1 MDTGQFLKQL
11 GPHND
16 YARNNLYD
24 VKVYPPPNLGFYS
37 GYEEADKEHLSM
49 MIKAA
54 SIPAKSLGTLDTK
67 RFGAIFKV
75 ANDVMVEGI
84 TLTVMCSKYN
94 EEHKF
99 FEGWMSAVYNYDVN
113 DDAGPVYRMKYYND
127 YIGALTIQ
135 TYTRDAKNGP
145 TVWLN
150 EVYPTNVGAI
160 ELQYGDG
167 DIATFTVTLS
177 FRDWHYISG

>member
-1 MDTGQFLKQL
+1 MDIDQFQKQL

-24 VKVYPPPNLGFYS
+24 VKVYPPPNLTFYS
-37 GYEEADKEHLSM
+37 GYDKADKEHLSM

-75 ANDVMVEGI
+75 ANDVMVEGV
-84 TLTVMCSKYN
+84 TFTVMCSKYN

-99 FEGWMSAVYNYDVN
+99 FEGWMSAIYNYGVQ
-113 DDAGPVYRMKYYND
+113 DDSSAIYRMKYYKE
-127 YIGALTIQ
+127 YVGSVTVQTI
-135 TYTRDAKNGP
+135 TRDGKNGP
-145 TVWLN
+145 KVYLH
-150 EVYPTNVGAI
+150 EAYPTNVGAI